1 MSHKYLYSMY
11 YIMENI
17 KTFEEYLNEGFDAD
31 VKTTEKD
38 NTLKIQLPDED
49 STRTFRL
56 DKDSQPEEVL
66 DNDKIS
72 SIDKSNPLNKFV
84 KGAINGIRNIKEQDR
99 ANEIERVSGNYPELI
114 DDVRRAYDNGIIRI
128 NKPDSDK
135 VYSLWDKIK
144 EIEVG
149 TVDKEKNYI
158 SFKDVTKSQDE
169 WFTKTAHQV
178 GKGEFYLPILFPD
191 VYKNTKEEIG
201 DNKLK
206 INDDNKLKINDKDKY
221 IDLEIK
227 TSGAHFKFDENGKL
241 SKNEIDFVKK
251 NKYDDST
258 KTKFKTLISKTL
270 INYLLNRN
278 TNYNEIDLILFDN
291 QNTPNPD
298 GIFVLRLNKSDKDNS
313 NKVNKLANELKN
325 VIEID
330 DSFGKSDDFD
340 IRYDNTKKSIIVR
353 LSSSK
358 YNSNHKFKE
367 RFSDDEVNSMIQDFI
382 NGKSDQI
389 FSNKSKRKHIAEN
402 SPEFKLKVISI
413 AIDNGWSRA
422 EIANMNGL
430 KTFEKYMTEN
440 TENLGKVFTYIK
452 SKEDEDPDI
461 IIKFI
466 WGKNS
471 DYIKSKGIEPKNIDD
486 DMLKAFIQGEGSK
499 IDELIKLMID
509 NNVDFSKLIFGEKEA
524 KNIKDTLLKAEN
536 NNIEA
541 NNLIVKRNPPRCKRT
556 VKKELTEEDVI
567 KIINGYCSDN
577 LDIQVE
583 GTQAEDIQAED
594 IQAKGK
600 QGKKF
605 FISWLTRNLQ
615 KIKNEGLLWNTSLQ
629 NKLKNSEEFLEKE
642 KNNYKEFLNKK
653 ESYHIQTFDEMFND

>member
-1 MSHKYLYSMY
+1 MK
-11 YIMENI
+11 NI
-17 KTFEEYLNEGFDAD
+17 KTFEEYLKEGFDAD
-31 VKTTEKD
+31 VKTTEKG
-38 NTLKIQLPDED
+38 NTFRIQLPDED

-72 SIDKSNPLNKFV
+72 PIDKSNPLNKFV

-128 NKPDSDK
+128 NKPDSNE
-135 VYSLWDKIK
+135 VYSLLDKIK
-144 EIEVG
+144 GIEVG

-158 SFKDVTKSQDE
+158 LFKGITKSQGE
-169 WFTKTAHQV
+169 WFTKTVRQV

-191 VYKNTKEEIG
+191 VYKNTKEEVG

-206 INDDNKLKINDKDKY
+206 NNNNEGTDSEKNKKDEY

-241 SKNEIDFVKK
+241 SKKEIGSVKGE
-251 NKYDDST
+251 KYDTCNNST
-258 KTKFKTLISKTL
+258 KVKFKTLISKTI

-313 NKVNKLANELKN
+313 NKVNNLATELEK

-340 IRYDNTKKSIIVR
+340 IRYDNTKKSIVVR

-367 RFSDDEVNSMIQDFI
+367 KLSDDEVNSMIQDFI

-430 KTFEKYMTEN
+430 KTFDKYMTEN
-440 TENLGKVFTYIK
+440 TKNRDEVFTYIK

-471 DYIKSKGIEPKNIDD
+471 DYIKSKKIKPKDIDN
-486 DMLKAFIQGEGSK
+486 DMLKDFIRGEGNG
-499 IDELIKLMID
+499 IDKLIKLMID
-509 NNVDFSKLIFGEKEA
+509 KEVDFSELIFGEGAE
-524 KNIKDTLLKAEN
+524 NIKNTLQDYKNNRIKEN
-536 NNIEA
+536 NM
-541 NNLIVKRNPPRCKRT
+541 IVKRNPPRCKRT
-556 VKKELTEEDVI
+556 TKKELNKKDVI
-567 KIINGYCSDN
+567 KIINEYCSGN
-577 LDIQVE
+577 L
-583 GTQAEDIQAED
+583 
-594 IQAKGK
+594 KGK
-600 QGKKF
+600 ERF
-605 FISWLTRNLQ
+605 TSWLTKNSQ
-615 KIKNEGLLWNTSLQ
+615 DIKNNGLLSITYLKKKQ
-629 NKLKNSEEFLEKE
+629 NESKEFLEKE
-642 KNNYKEFLNKK
+642 ENNYKEFLNKK
-653 ESYHIQTFDEMFND
+653 DSYHIQTFDEMFND

>member
-1 MSHKYLYSMY
+1 MY

-17 KTFEEYLNEGFDAD
+17 KTFEEYLKEGFDAD
-31 VKTTEKD
+31 VKTTEKG
-38 NTLKIQLPDED
+38 NIFRIQLPDED

-56 DKDSQPEEVL
+56 DKDDQPEEVL

-72 SIDKSNPLNKFV
+72 PIDKSNPLNKFV

-144 EIEVG
+144 GIGVG

-158 SFKDVTKSQDE
+158 SFKDVTKSQGE
-169 WFTKTAHQV
+169 WFEKTERQV

-191 VYKNTKEEIG
+191 VYKNTKEEVG

-206 INDDNKLKINDKDKY
+206 NNNNEGTDSEKNEKDEY

-227 TSGAHFKFDENGKL
+227 TSGAHFKFEENGKL

-251 NKYDDST
+251 NKYDNST
-258 KTKFKTLISKTL
+258 KAQFKTLISKTI

-291 QNTPNPD
+291 QNKLNPK
-298 GIFVLRLNKSDKDNS
+298 GAFVLRLNKKSDK
-313 NKVNKLANELKN
+313 NKVTNLVDKLEK

-340 IRYDNTKKSIIVR
+340 IRYDNTKKSIVVR

-367 RFSDDEVNSMIQDFI
+367 RLSDDDKNSMIQKFFNDEDE
-382 NGKSDQI
+382 NQQL
-389 FSNKSKRKHIAEN
+389 FSNDSKRKHVSDN
-402 SPEFKLKVISI
+402 SPEFKLEVIST
-413 AIDNGWSRA
+413 AIDKGWSRA
-422 EIANMNGL
+422 EIANINGL
-430 KTFEKYMTEN
+430 KTFEKYMTKNEEN
-440 TENLGKVFTYIK
+440 RDKVFTYIK
-452 SKEDEDPDI
+452 SKDPDI

-471 DYIKSKGIEPKNIDD
+471 DYIKSKGIKPADIDD
-486 DMLKAFIQGEGSK
+486 NMLKDFIQGKGSG
-499 IDELIKLMID
+499 IDKLIKLMID
-509 NNVDFSKLIFGEKEA
+509 KKVDFSKLIFGEKEA

-541 NNLIVKRNPPRCKRT
+541 NNLIVKRNPSRCKRT
-556 VKKELTEEDVI
+556 NKEKLTEEDVI
-567 KIINGYCSDN
+567 NIINGYCSDN

-583 GTQAEDIQAED
+583 DIQVENTQSEDIQT
-594 IQAKGK
+594 KGK

-615 KIKNEGLLWNTSLQ
+615 KIKNKGLLWNTSLQ

>member
-1 MSHKYLYSMY
+1 MY

-17 KTFEEYLNEGFDAD
+17 KTFEEYLKEGFYAD
-31 VKTTEKD
+31 VKTTEKG
-38 NTLKIQLPDED
+38 NIFRIQLPDED

-72 SIDKSNPLNKFV
+72 PIDKSNPLNKFV

-144 EIEVG
+144 EIGVG

-158 SFKDVTKSQDE
+158 SFKDVTESQGE
-169 WFTKTAHQV
+169 WFTKTVRQV

-206 INDDNKLKINDKDKY
+206 INDDRYNDDKY

-227 TSGAHFKFDENGKL
+227 TSGADFKFDKDGKL
-241 SKNEIDFVKK
+241 SKNEIKSVEGKK
-251 NKYDDST
+251 YDTCDDST
-258 KTKFKTLISKTL
+258 KVQFKTLISKTL
-270 INYLLNRN
+270 INYLLNRK
-278 TNYNEIDLILFDN
+278 TNYNEIDLIVFDN
-291 QNTPNPD
+291 QNKHNPD
-298 GIFVLRLNKSDKDNS
+298 GAFVLRLNKNDKNNSD
-313 NKVNKLANELKN
+313 KVNKLANELEK

-330 DSFGKSDDFD
+330 DSFGQSDDFD

-358 YNSNHKFKE
+358 YNSDHKFKE
-367 RFSDDEVNSMIQDFI
+367 RLSDDEVNSMIQDFI

-440 TENLGKVFTYIK
+440 EKNLEEVFTYIK
-452 SKEDEDPDI
+452 SKDPDI

-471 DYIKSKGIEPKNIDD
+471 DYIKSKGIKPADIDD
-486 DMLKAFIQGEGSK
+486 NMLKDFIQGKGSG
-499 IDELIKLMID
+499 IDKLIKLMID
-509 NNVDFSKLIFGEKEA
+509 KKVDFSELIFGEDQSK
-524 KNIKDTLLKAEN
+524 KIKKTKLKIEN
-536 NNIEA
+536 NRIKE
-541 NNLIVKRNPPRCKRT
+541 NNMIVKRNLPRCKRT
-556 VKKELTEEDVI
+556 NKEELTEEDVI
-567 KIINGYCSDN
+567 NIFNGYCSNN
-577 LDIQVE
+577 L
-583 GTQAEDIQAED
+583 
-594 IQAKGK
+594 KGK
-600 QGKKF
+600 ERF
-605 FISWLTRNLQ
+605 TSWLTKNSQ
-615 KIKNEGLLWNTSLQ
+615 DIKNNGLLSITYLKKKL
-629 NKLKNSEEFLEKE
+629 NKSEES
-642 KNNYKEFLNKK
+642 LNKK
-653 ESYHIQTFDEMFND
+653 ESYHIQTFNEMFND

>member
-1 MSHKYLYSMY
+1 MD

-17 KTFEEYLNEGFDAD
+17 KTLEEYLKEGFDAD
-31 VKTTEKD
+31 VKTTEKG
-38 NTLKIQLPDED
+38 NIFRIQLPDED

-66 DNDKIS
+66 NNDKIAP
-72 SIDKSNPLNKFV
+72 IDKSNPLNKFV

-114 DDVRRAYDNGIIRI
+114 DDVRRAYDNGIIRV
-128 NKPDSDK
+128 NKPNSNK
-135 VYSLWDKIK
+135 VYSLLNKIK
-144 EIEVG
+144 GIEVG
-149 TVDKEKNYI
+149 MVDKEKNYI
-158 SFKDVTKSQDE
+158 SFKNVTKSQGE
-169 WFTKTAHQV
+169 WFEKTAHQV

-191 VYKNTKEEIG
+191 VYKNTKEEVG

-206 INDDNKLKINDKDKY
+206 NNNNEGTDSEKNEKDEY

-227 TSGAHFKFDENGKL
+227 TSGAHFKFEENGKL
-241 SKNEIDFVKK
+241 SKKEIGSVKGE
-251 NKYDDST
+251 KYDTCDNST
-258 KTKFKTLISKTL
+258 KDQFKTLISKTI

-291 QNTPNPD
+291 QNKLNPK
-298 GIFVLRLNKSDKDNS
+298 GAFVLRLNKSDENNS
-313 NKVNKLANELKN
+313 DKVNKLAKELEK

-340 IRYDNTKKSIIVR
+340 IRYDNTKKSIVVR

-358 YNSNHKFKE
+358 YNSKHKFKE

-389 FSNKSKRKHIAEN
+389 FSNKSKRRHIAEN

-440 TENLGKVFTYIK
+440 EKNLEEVFTYIK
-452 SKEDEDPDI
+452 SKDPDI

-471 DYIKSKGIEPKNIDD
+471 DYIKSKGIKPADIDD
-486 DMLKAFIQGEGSK
+486 NMLKDFIQGKGNG
-499 IDELIKLMID
+499 IDELIKLMI
-509 NNVDFSKLIFGEKEA
+509 NKKVDFSKLIFG
-524 KNIKDTLLKAEN
+524 KDRSTAIENLK
-536 NNIEA
+536 
-541 NNLIVKRNPPRCKRT
+541 VKRNLP
-556 VKKELTEEDVI
+556 TEDAVI
-567 KIINGYCSDN
+567 KFINGYCSDN
-577 LDIQVE
+577 LE
-583 GTQAEDIQAED
+583 TN
-594 IQAKGK
+594 KKNK
-600 QGKKF
+600 QGKRL
-605 FISWLTRNLQ
+605 FISWLTRNNQ
-615 KIKNEGLLWNTSLQ
+615 DIKYNGSLR
-629 NKLKNSEEFLEKE
+629 NLITEE
-642 KNNYKEFLNKK
+642 NNLNKK

>member
-1 MSHKYLYSMY
+1 M
-11 YIMENI
+11 
-17 KTFEEYLNEGFDAD
+17 
-31 VKTTEKD
+31 
-38 NTLKIQLPDED
+38 
-49 STRTFRL
+49 
-56 DKDSQPEEVL
+56 
-66 DNDKIS
+66 
-72 SIDKSNPLNKFV
+72 
-84 KGAINGIRNIKEQDR
+84 
-99 ANEIERVSGNYPELI
+99 
-114 DDVRRAYDNGIIRI
+114 
-128 NKPDSDK
+128 
-135 VYSLWDKIK
+135 
-144 EIEVG
+144 
-149 TVDKEKNYI
+149 
-158 SFKDVTKSQDE
+158 
-169 WFTKTAHQV
+169 
-178 GKGEFYLPILFPD
+178 
-191 VYKNTKEEIG
+191 YKNTKEEVG

-206 INDDNKLKINDKDKY
+206 NNNNEGTDSEKNEKDEY

-227 TSGAHFKFDENGKL
+227 TSGAHFKFEENGKL
-241 SKNEIDFVKK
+241 SKKEIESVKGK
-251 NKYDDST
+251 KYDTCDNST
-258 KTKFKTLISKTL
+258 KDQFKTLISKTI

-291 QNTPNPD
+291 QNNLNPK
-298 GIFVLRLNKSDKDNS
+298 GAFVLRLNKNDK
-313 NKVNKLANELKN
+313 NKVTDLVDNLKEI
-325 VIEID
+325 IEID

-340 IRYDNTKKSIIVR
+340 IRYDNTKKSIVVR

-367 RFSDDEVNSMIQDFI
+367 RLTDDEMDSMIQNFF

-402 SPEFKLKVISI
+402 SPEFKLEVIST
-413 AIDNGWSRA
+413 AIDKGWSRA

-452 SKEDEDPDI
+452 NKEDEDSDI

-471 DYIKSKGIEPKNIDD
+471 DYIKSKGIKPGDIDD
-486 DMLKAFIQGEGSK
+486 DMLKAFINGEGTD
-499 IDELIKLMID
+499 IDKLIKLMID
-509 NNVDFSKLIFGEKEA
+509 KKVDFSKLIFGEKEA

-541 NNLIVKRNPPRCKRT
+541 NNLIVKRNPLRCKRT
-556 VKKELTEEDVI
+556 NKEKLTEEDVI
-567 KIINGYCSDN
+567 NIINGYCSDN

-583 GTQAEDIQAED
+583 NTQSEDIQTN
-594 IQAKGK
+594 GK

-615 KIKNEGLLWNTSLQ
+615 KIKNNGLLSQSNLEKKL
-629 NKLKNSEEFLEKE
+629 NKSEETLKKE
-642 KNNYKEFLNKK
+642 ENNYKEFLNKK

>member
-1 MSHKYLYSMY
+1 MY

-17 KTFEEYLNEGFDAD
+17 KTFEEYLKEGFYAD
-31 VKTTEKD
+31 VKTTEKG
-38 NTLKIQLPDED
+38 NIFRIQLPDED

-72 SIDKSNPLNKFV
+72 PIDKSNPLNKFV

-144 EIEVG
+144 EIGVG

-158 SFKDVTKSQDE
+158 SFKDVTESQGE
-169 WFTKTAHQV
+169 WFTKTVRQV

-206 INDDNKLKINDKDKY
+206 INDDRYNDDKY

-227 TSGAHFKFDENGKL
+227 TSGADFKFDKDGKL
-241 SKNEIDFVKK
+241 SKNEIKSVEGKK
-251 NKYDDST
+251 YDTCDDST
-258 KTKFKTLISKTL
+258 KDQFKTLISKTL

-278 TNYNEIDLILFDN
+278 TNYDEIDLILFDN
-291 QNTPNPD
+291 QNKHNPD
-298 GIFVLRLNKSDKDNS
+298 GIFVLRLNKSGK
-313 NKVNKLANELKN
+313 NKVTDLVDNLKEI
-325 VIEID
+325 IEID

-340 IRYDNTKKSIIVR
+340 IRYDNTKKSIVVR

-358 YNSNHKFKE
+358 YNSKHIFKE

-452 SKEDEDPDI
+452 NSEDPDI

-471 DYIKSKGIEPKNIDD
+471 DYIKSKGIEPKDINNN
-486 DMLKAFIQGEGSK
+486 MLEDFIKGEGNG
-499 IDELIKLMID
+499 IDELIKLMI
-509 NNVDFSKLIFGEKEA
+509 NKKVDFSKLIFGEKEA

-556 VKKELTEEDVI
+556 NKEKLTEEDVI
-567 KIINGYCSDN
+567 NIINGYCSDN

-583 GTQAEDIQAED
+583 DIQVENTQSEDIQTN
-594 IQAKGK
+594 GK

-615 KIKNEGLLWNTSLQ
+615 KIKNKGLLWNTSLQ

>member
-1 MSHKYLYSMY
+1 MY

-17 KTFEEYLNEGFDAD
+17 KTFEEYLKEGFDAD
-31 VKTTEKD
+31 VKTTEKG

-56 DKDSQPEEVL
+56 DKDDQPEEVL
-66 DNDKIS
+66 NNDKIS
-72 SIDKSNPLNKFV
+72 PIDKSDPLNKFV
-84 KGAINGIRNIKEQDR
+84 KGAINGIRDIKEQDR

-144 EIEVG
+144 GIGVG

-158 SFKDVTKSQDE
+158 SFKDVTKSQGE

-191 VYKNTKEEIG
+191 VYKNTKEEVG

-206 INDDNKLKINDKDKY
+206 NDNNNDKDKY

-241 SKNEIDFVKK
+241 SKNEIEFVEK
-251 NKYDDST
+251 NKYDNST
-258 KTKFKTLISKTL
+258 KAQFKTLISKTL
-270 INYLLNRN
+270 INYLLNRK
-278 TNYNEIDLILFDN
+278 TNYDEIDLILFDN
-291 QNTPNPD
+291 QNKLNPK
-298 GIFVLRLNKSDKDNS
+298 GAFVLRLNKSDKDNVDEL
-313 NKVNKLANELKN
+313 VNKLKKI
-325 VIEID
+325 IEID

-358 YNSNHKFKE
+358 YNSNHISKVTL
-367 RFSDDEVNSMIQDFI
+367 DDGEMNSMIQNFF
-382 NGKSDQI
+382 NGKSKHLVPDE
-389 FSNKSKRKHIAEN
+389 KKRKHISDNDGKWPIFRMKFIKA
-402 SPEFKLKVISI
+402 
-413 AIDNGWSRA
+413 AIDNGWSRVK
-422 EIANMNGL
+422 IV
-430 KTFEKYMTEN
+430 KRTFGKDMTEKF
-440 TENLGKVFTYIK
+440 EEVFKYIK
-452 SKEDEDPDI
+452 KPENKNLKNFD

-466 WGKNS
+466 WDEKS
-471 DYIKSKGIEPKNIDD
+471 DYIKSKGIEPKDIDN
-486 DMLKAFIQGEGSK
+486 DMLKAFIKGEGNG
-499 IDELIKLMID
+499 IDKLIKLMID
-509 NNVDFSKLIFGEKEA
+509 KKVDFSELIFGEEEA
-524 KNIKDTLLKAEN
+524 KNIKDTILKAEN
-536 NNIEA
+536 NNIKA
-541 NNLIVKRNPPRCKRT
+541 NNLIVNRNLPRCKRT
-556 VKKELTEEDVI
+556 IKKELTEDDVI

-577 LDIQVE
+577 LDTQTEDIQ
-583 GTQAEDIQAED
+583 TEDIQAD
-594 IQAKGK
+594 GK
-600 QGKKF
+600 QGKRL

-615 KIKNEGLLWNTSLQ
+615 KIKNNGLLSESNLTK
-629 NKLKNSEEFLEKE
+629 KLKNSEEFLEKE

>member
-1 MSHKYLYSMY
+1 MY

-17 KTFEEYLNEGFDAD
+17 KTFEEYLKEGFYAD
-31 VKTTEKD
+31 VKTTEKG
-38 NTLKIQLPDED
+38 NIFRIQLPDED

-72 SIDKSNPLNKFV
+72 PIDKSNPLNKFV

-128 NKPDSDK
+128 NKPNSDK

-144 EIEVG
+144 EIGVG

-158 SFKDVTKSQDE
+158 SFKDVTKSQGE
-169 WFTKTAHQV
+169 WFTKTVRQV

-206 INDDNKLKINDKDKY
+206 INNDRYNDDKY

-227 TSGAHFKFDENGKL
+227 TSGADFKFDKDGKL
-241 SKNEIDFVKK
+241 SKNEIKSVEGKK
-251 NKYDDST
+251 YDTCDDST
-258 KTKFKTLISKTL
+258 KDQFKTLISKTL

-278 TNYNEIDLILFDN
+278 TNYDEIDLILFDN
-291 QNTPNPD
+291 QNKA
-298 GIFVLRLNKSDKDNS
+298 FVLRLNKNDK
-313 NKVNKLANELKN
+313 NKVTDLVDNLKEI
-325 VIEID
+325 IEID

-367 RFSDDEVNSMIQDFI
+367 RLNDDDKNSMIQKFF

-402 SPEFKLKVISI
+402 SPEFKLEVIST
-413 AIDNGWSRA
+413 AIDKGWSRA

-452 SKEDEDPDI
+452 NKEDEDPDI

-471 DYIKSKGIEPKNIDD
+471 DYIKSKGIKPGDIDD
-486 DMLKAFIQGEGSK
+486 DMLKAFINGEGTD
-499 IDELIKLMID
+499 IDKLIKLMID
-509 NNVDFSKLIFGEKEA
+509 KKVDFSKLIFGEKEA

-541 NNLIVKRNPPRCKRT
+541 NNLIVKRNPSRCKRT
-556 VKKELTEEDVI
+556 NKEKLTEEDVI
-567 KIINGYCSDN
+567 NIINGYCSDN

-583 GTQAEDIQAED
+583 NTQSEDIQTN
-594 IQAKGK
+594 GK

-615 KIKNEGLLWNTSLQ
+615 KIKNKGLLWNTSLQ

>member
-1 MSHKYLYSMY
+1 MD

-17 KTFEEYLNEGFDAD
+17 KTFEEYLKEGFDAD
-31 VKTTEKD
+31 VKTTEKG

-72 SIDKSNPLNKFV
+72 PIDKSDPLNKFV
-84 KGAINGIRNIKEQDR
+84 KGAINGIRDIKEQDR

-128 NKPDSDK
+128 NKPNSDE
-135 VYSLWDKIK
+135 VYSLLDKI
-144 EIEVG
+144 EGIEVG
-149 TVDKEKNYI
+149 TIDKEKNYI
-158 SFKDVTKSQDE
+158 SFKNVTKSQGE
-169 WFTKTAHQV
+169 WFEKTAHQV

-191 VYKNTKEEIG
+191 VYKNTKEEVG

-206 INDDNKLKINDKDKY
+206 NDNNNDKDKY

-241 SKNEIDFVKK
+241 SKNEIEFVKK
-251 NKYDDST
+251 NKYDNST
-258 KTKFKTLISKTL
+258 KAQFKTLISKTL
-270 INYLLNRN
+270 INYLLNRK
-278 TNYNEIDLILFDN
+278 TNYDEIDLILFDN
-291 QNTPNPD
+291 QNKLNPK
-298 GIFVLRLNKSDKDNS
+298 GAFVLRLNKKNDK
-313 NKVNKLANELKN
+313 NKVTDLVDNLKEI
-325 VIEID
+325 IEID

-340 IRYDNTKKSIIVR
+340 IRYDNTKKSIVVR

-367 RFSDDEVNSMIQDFI
+367 RLSDEDKNSMIQKFF

-402 SPEFKLKVISI
+402 SPEFKLEVISI

-422 EIANMNGL
+422 EIANMNDL

-440 TENLGKVFTYIK
+440 EENRDKVFTYIK
-452 SKEDEDPDI
+452 SKDPDI

-466 WGKNS
+466 WGENS
-471 DYIKSKGIEPKNIDD
+471 DYIKSKHIKPKDIKDN
-486 DMLKAFIQGEGSK
+486 MLKDFIKGEGTG

-509 NNVDFSKLIFGEKEA
+509 KKVDFSKLIFGEKEA

-541 NNLIVKRNPPRCKRT
+541 NNLIVKRNPSRCKRT
-556 VKKELTEEDVI
+556 NKEKLTEEDVI
-567 KIINGYCSDN
+567 NIINGYCSDN

-583 GTQAEDIQAED
+583 NTQSEDIQT
-594 IQAKGK
+594 KGK

-615 KIKNEGLLWNTSLQ
+615 KIKNKGLLWNTSLQ

>member
-17 KTFEEYLNEGFDAD
+17 KTFEEYLKEGFYAD
-31 VKTTEKD
+31 VKTTEKG
-38 NTLKIQLPDED
+38 NIFRIQLPDED

-72 SIDKSNPLNKFV
+72 PIDKSNPLNKFV

-144 EIEVG
+144 EIGVG

-158 SFKDVTKSQDE
+158 SFKNVTESQGE
-169 WFTKTAHQV
+169 WFTKTVRQV

-206 INDDNKLKINDKDKY
+206 INDDRYNDDKY

-227 TSGAHFKFDENGKL
+227 TSGADFKFDKDGKL
-241 SKNEIDFVKK
+241 SKNEIKSVEGKK
-251 NKYDDST
+251 YDTCDDST
-258 KTKFKTLISKTL
+258 KDQFKTLISKTL

-278 TNYNEIDLILFDN
+278 TNYDEIDLILFDN
-291 QNTPNPD
+291 QNKHNPD
-298 GIFVLRLNKSDKDNS
+298 GIFVLRLNKSGK
-313 NKVNKLANELKN
+313 NKVTDLVDNLKEI
-325 VIEID
+325 IEID

-340 IRYDNTKKSIIVR
+340 IRYDNTKKSIVVR

-358 YNSNHKFKE
+358 YNSKHIFKE

-422 EIANMNGL
+422 EITNMNGL

-452 SKEDEDPDI
+452 NSEDPDI

-471 DYIKSKGIEPKNIDD
+471 DYIKSKGIEPKDINNN
-486 DMLKAFIQGEGSK
+486 MLEDFIKGEGNG
-499 IDELIKLMID
+499 IDELIKLMI
-509 NNVDFSKLIFGEKEA
+509 NKKVDFSKLIFGEKEA

-556 VKKELTEEDVI
+556 NKEKLTEEDVI
-567 KIINGYCSDN
+567 NIINGYCSDN

-583 GTQAEDIQAED
+583 DIQVENTQSEDIQTN
-594 IQAKGK
+594 GK

-615 KIKNEGLLWNTSLQ
+615 KIKNKGLLWNTSLQ

>member
-1 MSHKYLYSMY
+1 MY

-17 KTFEEYLNEGFDAD
+17 KTFEEYLKEGFYAD
-31 VKTTEKD
+31 VKTTEKG
-38 NTLKIQLPDED
+38 NIFRIQLPDKD

-72 SIDKSNPLNKFV
+72 PIDKSNPLNKFV

-128 NKPDSDK
+128 NKPD
-135 VYSLWDKIK
+135 YSLWDKIK
-144 EIEVG
+144 EIGVG

-158 SFKDVTKSQDE
+158 SFKDVTESQGE
-169 WFTKTAHQV
+169 WFTKTVRQV

-206 INDDNKLKINDKDKY
+206 IGDDKY

-227 TSGAHFKFDENGKL
+227 TLGADFKFDKDGKL
-241 SKNEIDFVKK
+241 SKNEIESVEGKK
-251 NKYDDST
+251 YDTCDDST
-258 KTKFKTLISKTL
+258 KVQFKTLISKTL

-278 TNYNEIDLILFDN
+278 TNCDEIDLILFDN
-291 QNTPNPD
+291 QNKHNPD
-298 GIFVLRLNKSDKDNS
+298 GIFVLRLNKSDENNS
-313 NKVNKLANELKN
+313 DKVNKLANELKN

-340 IRYDNTKKSIIVR
+340 IRYDNTKKSIVVR

-358 YNSNHKFKE
+358 YNSKHIFKE
-367 RFSDDEVNSMIQDFI
+367 RFSDDKVNSMIQDFI

-440 TENLGKVFTYIK
+440 EKNLEEVFTYIK
-452 SKEDEDPDI
+452 SKDPDI

-471 DYIKSKGIEPKNIDD
+471 DYIKSKGIKPADIDD
-486 DMLKAFIQGEGSK
+486 NMLKDFIHGEGSG

-509 NNVDFSKLIFGEKEA
+509 NNVDFSKLIFGKEEA
-524 KNIKDTLLKAEN
+524 ENIKNTLLKAEN

-605 FISWLTRNLQ
+605 FILWLTRNLQ

>member
-1 MSHKYLYSMY
+1 MK
-11 YIMENI
+11 NI
-17 KTFEEYLNEGFDAD
+17 KTLEEYLKEGFDAD
-31 VKTTEKD
+31 VKTTEKG
-38 NTLKIQLPDED
+38 NIFRIQLPDED

-72 SIDKSNPLNKFV
+72 PIDKSNPLNKFV

-128 NKPDSDK
+128 NKPDSNE

-144 EIEVG
+144 EIGVG

-158 SFKDVTKSQDE
+158 SFKDVTKSQGE
-169 WFTKTAHQV
+169 WFEKTERQV

-191 VYKNTKEEIG
+191 VYKNTKEEVG

-206 INDDNKLKINDKDKY
+206 NDNNNDKDKY

-227 TSGAHFKFDENGKL
+227 TSGAHFKFEENGKL
-241 SKNEIDFVKK
+241 SKKEIESVKGK
-251 NKYDDST
+251 KYDTCDNST
-258 KTKFKTLISKTL
+258 KDQFKTLISKTI

-291 QNTPNPD
+291 QNKLNPK
-298 GIFVLRLNKSDKDNS
+298 GAFVLRLNKNDKNNSD
-313 NKVNKLANELKN
+313 KVNKLAKELEK

-340 IRYDNTKKSIIVR
+340 IRYDNTKKSIVVR

-358 YNSNHKFKE
+358 YNSNHKFKK
-367 RFSDDEVNSMIQDFI
+367 RLSDDDKNSMIQKFFNDEDE
-382 NGKSDQI
+382 NQQL
-389 FSNKSKRKHIAEN
+389 FSNDSKRKHVSDN
-402 SPEFKLKVISI
+402 SPEFKLEVIST

-422 EIANMNGL
+422 EIANINGL

-440 TENLGKVFTYIK
+440 EENLDKVFTYIK
-452 SKEDEDPDI
+452 SKDPDI

-471 DYIKSKGIEPKNIDD
+471 DYIKSKDIKPEDIDD
-486 DMLKAFIQGEGSK
+486 DMLKDFIQGKGSG
-499 IDELIKLMID
+499 IDKLIKLMID
-509 NNVDFSKLIFGEKEA
+509 KKVDFSKLIFGEKEA

-541 NNLIVKRNPPRCKRT
+541 NNLIVKRNPSRCKRT
-556 VKKELTEEDVI
+556 NKEKLTEEDVI
-567 KIINGYCSDN
+567 NIINGYCSDN

-583 GTQAEDIQAED
+583 DIQVENTQSEDIQT
-594 IQAKGK
+594 KGK

-615 KIKNEGLLWNTSLQ
+615 KIKNKGLLWNTSLQ

>member
-1 MSHKYLYSMY
+1 MK
-11 YIMENI
+11 NI
-17 KTFEEYLNEGFDAD
+17 KTLEEYLKEGFDAD
-31 VKTTEKD
+31 VKTTEKG

-72 SIDKSNPLNKFV
+72 QIDKSNPLNKFV

-128 NKPDSDK
+128 NKPDSDE
-135 VYSLWDKIK
+135 VYSLLDKIK
-144 EIEVG
+144 GIEVG

-158 SFKDVTKSQDE
+158 SFKNVTKSQGE
-169 WFTKTAHQV
+169 WFEKTAHQV

-206 INDDNKLKINDKDKY
+206 NDNNNDDKDKY

-227 TSGAHFKFDENGKL
+227 TSGAHFKFEENGKL

-251 NKYDDST
+251 NKYDNST
-258 KTKFKTLISKTL
+258 KSQFKTLISKTI

-291 QNTPNPD
+291 QNKLNPK
-298 GIFVLRLNKSDKDNS
+298 GAFVLRLNKKSDK
-313 NKVNKLANELKN
+313 NKVTDLVDKLEK

-340 IRYDNTKKSIIVR
+340 IRYDNTKNSIIVR

-367 RFSDDEVNSMIQDFI
+367 RLSDEDKNSMIQKFF

-402 SPEFKLKVISI
+402 SPEFKLEVISI

-422 EIANMNGL
+422 EIANMNDL

-440 TENLGKVFTYIK
+440 TKNRDEVFTYIK
-452 SKEDEDPDI
+452 SKDPDI

-471 DYIKSKGIEPKNIDD
+471 DYIKSKKIKPKDIDN
-486 DMLKAFIQGEGSK
+486 DMLKDFIQGEGNG
-499 IDELIKLMID
+499 IDKLIKLMID
-509 NNVDFSKLIFGEKEA
+509 KEVDFSELIFGEGAE
-524 KNIKDTLLKAEN
+524 NIKNTLQDYKNNRIKEN
-536 NNIEA
+536 NM
-541 NNLIVKRNPPRCKRT
+541 IVKRNPPRCKRT
-556 VKKELTEEDVI
+556 TKKELTKKDVI
-567 KIINGYCSDN
+567 KIINEYCSGN
-577 LDIQVE
+577 L
-583 GTQAEDIQAED
+583 
-594 IQAKGK
+594 KGK
-600 QGKKF
+600 ERF
-605 FISWLTRNLQ
+605 TSWLTKNSQ
-615 KIKNEGLLWNTSLQ
+615 DIKNNGLLSITYLKKKL
-629 NKLKNSEEFLEKE
+629 NKSEETLKKE
-642 KNNYKEFLNKK
+642 ENNDKEFLNKK
-653 ESYHIQTFDEMFND
+653 QPIRDSYHIQTFDEMFND

>member
-1 MSHKYLYSMY
+1 MY

>member
-1 MSHKYLYSMY
+1 MY

-17 KTFEEYLNEGFDAD
+17 KTFEEYLKEGFDAD
-31 VKTTEKD
+31 VKTTEKG

-56 DKDSQPEEVL
+56 DKDDQPEEVL

-72 SIDKSNPLNKFV
+72 LIDKSDPLNKFV
-84 KGAINGIRNIKEQDR
+84 KGAINGIRDIKEQDR

-128 NKPDSDK
+128 NKPNSDE
-135 VYSLWDKIK
+135 VYSLLDKIK
-144 EIEVG
+144 GIEVG
-149 TVDKEKNYI
+149 TVDKKKNYI
-158 SFKDVTKSQDE
+158 SFKNVTKSQGE
-169 WFTKTAHQV
+169 WFEKTAHQV

-191 VYKNTKEEIG
+191 VYKNTKEEVG

-206 INDDNKLKINDKDKY
+206 NNNNEGTDSEKNEKDEY

-227 TSGAHFKFDENGKL
+227 TSGAHFKFEENGKL
-241 SKNEIDFVKK
+241 SKKEIESVKGK
-251 NKYDDST
+251 KYDTCDNST
-258 KTKFKTLISKTL
+258 KDQFKTLISKTI

-291 QNTPNPD
+291 QNKLNPK
-298 GIFVLRLNKSDKDNS
+298 GAFVLRLNKSDK
-313 NKVNKLANELKN
+313 NKVTDLVTNLKEI
-325 VIEID
+325 IEID

-358 YNSNHKFKE
+358 YNFNHKFKE
-367 RFSDDEVNSMIQDFI
+367 RLSDDDKNSMIQKFFNDEDE
-382 NGKSDQI
+382 NQQL
-389 FSNKSKRKHIAEN
+389 FSNDSKRKHVSDN
-402 SPEFKLKVISI
+402 SPEFKLEVIST
-413 AIDNGWSRA
+413 AIDKGWSRA
-422 EIANMNGL
+422 EIANINGL
-430 KTFEKYMTEN
+430 KTFEKYMTKNEEN
-440 TENLGKVFTYIK
+440 RDKVFTYIK
-452 SKEDEDPDI
+452 SKDPDI

-471 DYIKSKGIEPKNIDD
+471 DYIKSKGIKPADIDD
-486 DMLKAFIQGEGSK
+486 NMLKDFIKGEGNG
-499 IDELIKLMID
+499 IDELIKLMI
-509 NNVDFSKLIFGEKEA
+509 NKKVDFSKLIFGEKEA

-541 NNLIVKRNPPRCKRT
+541 NNLIVKRNPSRCKRT
-556 VKKELTEEDVI
+556 NKEKLTEEDVI
-567 KIINGYCSDN
+567 NIINGYCSDN

-583 GTQAEDIQAED
+583 DIQVENTQSEDIQT
-594 IQAKGK
+594 KGK

-615 KIKNEGLLWNTSLQ
+615 KIKNKGLLWNTSLQ

>member
-1 MSHKYLYSMY
+1 MY

-17 KTFEEYLNEGFDAD
+17 KTFEEYLKEGFYAD
-31 VKTTEKD
+31 VKTTEKG
-38 NTLKIQLPDED
+38 NIFRIQLPDED

-72 SIDKSNPLNKFV
+72 PIDKSNPLNKFV

-144 EIEVG
+144 EIGVG

-158 SFKDVTKSQDE
+158 SFKDVTESQGE
-169 WFTKTAHQV
+169 WFTKTVRQV

-206 INDDNKLKINDKDKY
+206 IGDDKY

-227 TSGAHFKFDENGKL
+227 TLGADFKFDKDGKL
-241 SKNEIDFVKK
+241 SKNEIKSVEGKK
-251 NKYDDST
+251 YDTCDDST
-258 KTKFKTLISKTL
+258 KDQFKTLISKTL

-278 TNYNEIDLILFDN
+278 TNYDEIDLILFDN
-291 QNTPNPD
+291 QNKHNPD
-298 GIFVLRLNKSDKDNS
+298 GIFVLRLNKSDENNS
-313 NKVNKLANELKN
+313 DKINKLANELKN

-340 IRYDNTKKSIIVR
+340 IRYDNTKKSIVVR

-358 YNSNHKFKE
+358 YNSKHIFKE

-440 TENLGKVFTYIK
+440 EKNLEEVFTYIK
-452 SKEDEDPDI
+452 SKDPDI

-471 DYIKSKGIEPKNIDD
+471 DYIKYKGIKPEDIDD
-486 DMLKAFIQGEGSK
+486 NMLKDFIQGKGNG
-499 IDELIKLMID
+499 IDELIKLMI
-509 NNVDFSKLIFGEKEA
+509 NKKVDFSKLIFG
-524 KNIKDTLLKAEN
+524 KDRSTAIENLK
-536 NNIEA
+536 
-541 NNLIVKRNPPRCKRT
+541 VKRNLP
-556 VKKELTEEDVI
+556 TEDAVI
-567 KIINGYCSDN
+567 KFINGYCSDN
-577 LDIQVE
+577 LEIN
-583 GTQAEDIQAED
+583 
-594 IQAKGK
+594 KKNK
-600 QGKKF
+600 QGKRL
-605 FISWLTRNLQ
+605 FISWLTRNNQ
-615 KIKNEGLLWNTSLQ
+615 DIKYNGSLR
-629 NKLKNSEEFLEKE
+629 NLITEE
-642 KNNYKEFLNKK
+642 NNLNKK

>member
-1 MSHKYLYSMY
+1 MY

-17 KTFEEYLNEGFDAD
+17 KTFEEYLKEGFYAD
-31 VKTTEKD
+31 VKTTEKG
-38 NTLKIQLPDED
+38 NIFRIQLPDED

-72 SIDKSNPLNKFV
+72 PIDKSNPLNKFV

-144 EIEVG
+144 EIGVG

-158 SFKDVTKSQDE
+158 SFKNVTESQGE
-169 WFTKTAHQV
+169 WFTKTVRQV

-206 INDDNKLKINDKDKY
+206 INDDRYNDDKY

-227 TSGAHFKFDENGKL
+227 TSGADFKFDKDGKL
-241 SKNEIDFVKK
+241 SKNEIKSVEGKK
-251 NKYDDST
+251 YDTCDDST
-258 KTKFKTLISKTL
+258 KDQFKTLISKTL

-278 TNYNEIDLILFDN
+278 TNYDEIDLILFDN
-291 QNTPNPD
+291 QNKHNPD
-298 GIFVLRLNKSDKDNS
+298 GIFVLRLNKSGK
-313 NKVNKLANELKN
+313 NKVTDLVDNLKEI
-325 VIEID
+325 IEID

-340 IRYDNTKKSIIVR
+340 IRYDNTKKSIVVR

-358 YNSNHKFKE
+358 YNSKHIFKE

-422 EIANMNGL
+422 EITNMNGL

-452 SKEDEDPDI
+452 NSEDPDI

-471 DYIKSKGIEPKNIDD
+471 DYIKSKGIEPKDINNN
-486 DMLKAFIQGEGSK
+486 MLEDFIKGEGNG
-499 IDELIKLMID
+499 IDELIKLMI
-509 NNVDFSKLIFGEKEA
+509 NKKVDFSKLIFGEKEA

-556 VKKELTEEDVI
+556 NKEKLTEEDVI
-567 KIINGYCSDN
+567 NIINGYCSDN

-583 GTQAEDIQAED
+583 DIQVENTQSEDIQTN
-594 IQAKGK
+594 GK

-615 KIKNEGLLWNTSLQ
+615 KIKNKGLLWNTSLQ

>member
-1 MSHKYLYSMY
+1 MY

-31 VKTTEKD
+31 VKTTEKG

-72 SIDKSNPLNKFV
+72 TIDKSNPLNKFV

-135 VYSLWDKIK
+135 VYSLLDKIK
-144 EIEVG
+144 GIEVG

-158 SFKDVTKSQDE
+158 SFKDVTKSQGE

-191 VYKNTKEEIG
+191 VYKNTKEEVG

-206 INDDNKLKINDKDKY
+206 NDNNNDKDKY

-227 TSGAHFKFDENGKL
+227 TSGAHFKFEENGKL

-251 NKYDDST
+251 NKYDNST
-258 KTKFKTLISKTL
+258 KAQFKTLISKTI

-298 GIFVLRLNKSDKDNS
+298 GAFVLRLNKSDENNS
-313 NKVNKLANELKN
+313 DKVNNLAKELEN

-330 DSFGKSDDFD
+330 DSFGPSDDFD
-340 IRYDNTKKSIIVR
+340 IRYDNTKKFIIVR

-367 RFSDDEVNSMIQDFI
+367 RLSDDDKNSMIQDFI

-471 DYIKSKGIEPKNIDD
+471 DYIKSKGIEPKDIDD

-509 NNVDFSKLIFGEKEA
+509 KEVDFSKLIFG
-524 KNIKDTLLKAEN
+524 KDRSTAIENLK
-536 NNIEA
+536 
-541 NNLIVKRNPPRCKRT
+541 VKRNLP
-556 VKKELTEEDVI
+556 TEDAVI
-567 KIINGYCSDN
+567 KFINGYCSDN
-577 LDIQVE
+577 LE
-583 GTQAEDIQAED
+583 TNT
-594 IQAKGK
+594 KNK
-600 QGKKF
+600 QGKRL
-605 FISWLTRNLQ
+605 FISWLTRNNQ
-615 KIKNEGLLWNTSLQ
+615 DIKYNGSLR
-629 NKLKNSEEFLEKE
+629 NLITEE
-642 KNNYKEFLNKK
+642 NNLNKK

>member
-1 MSHKYLYSMY
+1 MK
-11 YIMENI
+11 NI
-17 KTFEEYLNEGFDAD
+17 KTLEEYLKEGFDAD
-31 VKTTEKD
+31 VKTTEKG
-38 NTLKIQLPDED
+38 NIFRIQLPDED

-72 SIDKSNPLNKFV
+72 PIDKSNPLNKFV

-128 NKPDSDK
+128 NKPDSNE

-144 EIEVG
+144 EIGVG

-158 SFKDVTKSQDE
+158 SFKDVTKSQGE
-169 WFTKTAHQV
+169 WFEKTERQV

-191 VYKNTKEEIG
+191 VYKNTKEEVG

-206 INDDNKLKINDKDKY
+206 NDNNNDKDKY

-227 TSGAHFKFDENGKL
+227 TSGAHFKFEENGKL
-241 SKNEIDFVKK
+241 SKKEIESVKGK
-251 NKYDDST
+251 KYDTCDNST
-258 KTKFKTLISKTL
+258 KDQFKTLISKTI

-291 QNTPNPD
+291 QNKLNPK
-298 GIFVLRLNKSDKDNS
+298 GVFVLRLNKSDKNNS
-313 NKVNKLANELKN
+313 DKVNKLAKELEK

-340 IRYDNTKKSIIVR
+340 IRYDNTKKSIVVR

-358 YNSNHKFKE
+358 YNSNHKFKK
-367 RFSDDEVNSMIQDFI
+367 RLSDDDKNSMIQKFFNDEDE
-382 NGKSDQI
+382 NQQL
-389 FSNKSKRKHIAEN
+389 FSNDSKRKHVSDN
-402 SPEFKLKVISI
+402 SPEFKLEVIST

-422 EIANMNGL
+422 EIANINGL

-440 TENLGKVFTYIK
+440 EENLDKVFTYIK
-452 SKEDEDPDI
+452 SKDPDI

-471 DYIKSKGIEPKNIDD
+471 DYIKSKDIKPEDIDD
-486 DMLKAFIQGEGSK
+486 DMLKDFIKGEGSK
-499 IDELIKLMID
+499 IDELIKLMI
-509 NNVDFSKLIFGEKEA
+509 NKKVDFSKLIFGEKEA

-541 NNLIVKRNPPRCKRT
+541 NNLIVKRNPSRCKRT
-556 VKKELTEEDVI
+556 NKEKLTEEDVI
-567 KIINGYCSDN
+567 NIINGYCSDN

-583 GTQAEDIQAED
+583 DIQVENTQSEDIQT
-594 IQAKGK
+594 KGK

-615 KIKNEGLLWNTSLQ
+615 KIKNKGLLWNTSLQ

>member
-1 MSHKYLYSMY
+1 MK
-11 YIMENI
+11 NI
-17 KTFEEYLNEGFDAD
+17 KTLEEYLKEGFDAD
-31 VKTTEKD
+31 VKTTEKG
-38 NTLKIQLPDED
+38 NIFRIQLPDED

-72 SIDKSNPLNKFV
+72 QIDKSNPLNKFV

-128 NKPDSDK
+128 NKPNSDK

-144 EIEVG
+144 KIGVG
-149 TVDKEKNYI
+149 TVDKENNYI
-158 SFKDVTKSQDE
+158 LFKDVTKSQGG
-169 WFTKTAHQV
+169 WFTKTTHQV

-191 VYKNTKEEIG
+191 VYKNTKEEVG

-206 INDDNKLKINDKDKY
+206 KDEKEEIGDNKSKINDKNKY

-227 TSGAHFKFDENGKL
+227 TSGADFKFGKYGKL
-241 SKNEIDFVKK
+241 SKTEIEVVNNYYVDSKK
-251 NKYDDST
+251 DQ
-258 KTKFKTLISKTL
+258 FKNIISKTI
-270 INYLLNRN
+270 INYLLNRK
-278 TNYNEIDLILFDN
+278 TEYNEIDLIVFDN
-291 QNTPNPD
+291 QNKNNPD
-298 GIFVLRLNKSDKDNS
+298 GAFVLRLNKNDKDNS
-313 NKVNKLANELKN
+313 VKVNELANELEK

-358 YNSNHKFKE
+358 YNSNHISKE
-367 RFSDDEVNSMIQDFI
+367 TLTNDDMDSMIQKFLNNDK
-382 NGKSDQI
+382 N
-389 FSNKSKRKHIAEN
+389 NKDNQLLPPEKKKHISDTKGDWQEY
-402 SPEFKLKVISI
+402 FKLNFIKA
-413 AIDNGWSRA
+413 AIDKGWSRA
-422 EIANMNGL
+422 EIAKVNGI
-430 KTFEKYMTEN
+430 KAFEKYMIKNPEM
-440 TENLGKVFTYIK
+440 FATYIK
-452 SKEDEDPDI
+452 NSREDPDI

-471 DYIKSKGIEPKNIDD
+471 EYIKSKGIEPKDINNN
-486 DMLKAFIQGEGSK
+486 MLEDFIKGEGNG
-499 IDELIKLMID
+499 IDELIKLMI
-509 NNVDFSKLIFGEKEA
+509 NKKVDFSKLIFGEKEA

-541 NNLIVKRNPPRCKRT
+541 NNLIVKRNPPRCKCT
-556 VKKELTEEDVI
+556 NKEKLTEEDVI
-567 KIINGYCSDN
+567 NIINGYCSDN

-583 GTQAEDIQAED
+583 DIQVENTQSEDIQT
-594 IQAKGK
+594 KGK

-615 KIKNEGLLWNTSLQ
+615 EIKNKGLLWNTSLQ
-629 NKLKNSEEFLEKE
+629 NKLKNSEEFLEE
-642 KNNYKEFLNKK
+642 EENNYKEFLNKK

>member
-1 MSHKYLYSMY
+1 MY

-17 KTFEEYLNEGFDAD
+17 KTFEEYLKEGFDAD
-31 VKTTEKD
+31 VKTTEKG
-38 NTLKIQLPDED
+38 NTFRIQLPDED

-56 DKDSQPEEVL
+56 DKDGQPEEML

-128 NKPDSDK
+128 NKPDSDE
-135 VYSLWDKIK
+135 VYSLWDKIEK
-144 EIEVG
+144 IEVG

-158 SFKDVTKSQDE
+158 SFDDVTKSQGE

-206 INDDNKLKINDKDKY
+206 INDDKNNDDKNKDDIY

-241 SKNEIDFVKK
+241 SKNEIEFVEK
-251 NKYDDST
+251 NKYDNST
-258 KTKFKTLISKTL
+258 KAQFKTLISKTL
-270 INYLLNRN
+270 INYLLNRK
-278 TNYNEIDLILFDN
+278 TNYDEIDLILFDN
-291 QNTPNPD
+291 QNKLNPK
-298 GIFVLRLNKSDKDNS
+298 GAFVLRLNKKSDK
-313 NKVNKLANELKN
+313 NKVTDLVDKLKKI
-325 VIEID
+325 IEID

-340 IRYDNTKKSIIVR
+340 IRYDSTKKSIIVR

-367 RFSDDEVNSMIQDFI
+367 RLSDDDVNSMIQDFI

-389 FSNKSKRKHIAEN
+389 FSNKSKRRHIAEN

-422 EIANMNGL
+422 EIANMNDL

-440 TENLGKVFTYIK
+440 TKNRDEVFTYIK
-452 SKEDEDPDI
+452 SKDPDI

-471 DYIKSKGIEPKNIDD
+471 DYIKSKGIKPADIDD
-486 DMLKAFIQGEGSK
+486 NMLKDFIQGKGSK

-509 NNVDFSKLIFGEKEA
+509 KEVDFSKLIFGEKEA
-524 KNIKDTLLKAEN
+524 KNIKDTLQDYKNNRIKEN
-536 NNIEA
+536 NM
-541 NNLIVKRNPPRCKRT
+541 IVKRNPPRCKRT
-556 VKKELTEEDVI
+556 TKKELTKKDVI
-567 KIINGYCSDN
+567 KIINEYCSGN
-577 LDIQVE
+577 L
-583 GTQAEDIQAED
+583 
-594 IQAKGK
+594 KGK
-600 QGKKF
+600 ERF
-605 FISWLTRNLQ
+605 TSWLTKNSQ
-615 KIKNEGLLWNTSLQ
+615 DIKNNGLLSITYLKKKQ
-629 NKLKNSEEFLEKE
+629 NESKE
-642 KNNYKEFLNKK
+642 SLNKK

>member
-1 MSHKYLYSMY
+1 MY
-11 YIMENI
+11 YIMKNI
-17 KTFEEYLNEGFDAD
+17 KTLEEYLKEGFDAD
-31 VKTTEKD
+31 VKTTEKG
-38 NTLKIQLPDED
+38 NTFRIQLPDED

-72 SIDKSNPLNKFV
+72 PIDKSNPLNKFV

-128 NKPDSDK
+128 NKPNSDE
-135 VYSLWDKIK
+135 VYSLLDKIK
-144 EIEVG
+144 GIEVG

-158 SFKDVTKSQDE
+158 SFKNVTKSQGE
-169 WFTKTAHQV
+169 WFEKTAHQV

-191 VYKNTKEEIG
+191 VYKNTKEEVG

-206 INDDNKLKINDKDKY
+206 NNNNEGTDSEKNEKDEY

-227 TSGAHFKFDENGKL
+227 TSGAHFKFEENGKL

-251 NKYDDST
+251 NKYDNST
-258 KTKFKTLISKTL
+258 KAQFKTLISKTI

-291 QNTPNPD
+291 QNTPNPN

-313 NKVNKLANELKN
+313 NKVNNLATELER

-358 YNSNHKFKE
+358 YNSKHIFKE
-367 RFSDDEVNSMIQDFI
+367 TLTDDEMDSMIQNFF
-382 NGKSDQI
+382 NGKSKHLVPDE
-389 FSNKSKRKHIAEN
+389 KKRKHISDNDGKWPIFRMKFIKA
-402 SPEFKLKVISI
+402 
-413 AIDNGWSRA
+413 AIDNGWSRVK
-422 EIANMNGL
+422 IT
-430 KTFEKYMTEN
+430 KRTFGKDMTEN
-440 TENLGKVFTYIK
+440 FEEVFEYINDPKNENLKNF
-452 SKEDEDPDI
+452 D

-466 WGKNS
+466 WDEKS
-471 DYIKSKGIEPKNIDD
+471 DYIKSKDIKPEDIDN
-486 DMLKAFIQGEGSK
+486 DMLKDFIRGEGTG
-499 IDELIKLMID
+499 IDKLIKLMID
-509 NNVDFSKLIFGEKEA
+509 KEVDFSELIFGEARSKD
-524 KNIKDTLLKAEN
+524 IKDTILKAEN
-536 NNIEA
+536 NNIKA
-541 NNLIVKRNPPRCKRT
+541 NNLIVNRNPPRCKRT
-556 VKKELTEEDVI
+556 IKKELTEGDVI

-577 LDIQVE
+577 LDTQTENIQ
-583 GTQAEDIQAED
+583 TEDIQAD
-594 IQAKGK
+594 GK
-600 QGKKF
+600 QGKRL

-615 KIKNEGLLWNTSLQ
+615 KIKNNGLLSQSNLEKKL
-629 NKLKNSEEFLEKE
+629 NKSEETLKKE
-642 KNNYKEFLNKK
+642 ENNDKEFLNKK
-653 ESYHIQTFDEMFND
+653 QPIRDSYHIQTFDEMFND